1 MLSSRNLANDFIL
14 LSLLMFLNGDFGE
27 FFEKELFIKV
37 IGVDDIF
44 QCTKAC
50 ETTANAAGVLV
61 KKKSRSF
68 GRRLQNTF
76 HIGFRNFKN
85 IAHGELR
92 ISFFPR
98 TVFALAQTG
107 FAKSNLVCGVSHC
120 LAGNE
125 NLRG

>member
-1 MLSSRNLANDFIL
+1 
-14 LSLLMFLNGDFGE
+14 MFLNVDPGE

-44 QCTKAC
+44 QRTKAC

-61 KKKSRSF
+61 KKKSRNF
-68 GRRLQNTF
+68 GRRLQDTF

-85 IAHGELR
+85 VAHGGYR
-92 ISFFPR
+92 ISSFPR
-98 TVFALAQTG
+98 AVFALAQTRFTPIIRIG
-107 FAKSNLVCGVSHC
+107 ISSLDCNSYCLVE
-120 LAGNE
+120 NE